1 MMCVANKGH
10 AEALRINC
18 DVVRGDRKMIDITT
32 AFFDILILAGFALL
46 MFLITRIY
54 KKITGKDLDFSKTSA
69 DFEKERQERDTG
81 QKKAGL
87 AERYLNDDKLTK
99 RWQNAQDMKLANEGK
114 LPVGNKED
122 RFHLTPSDRDVASE
136 STKENNAE
144 NA

>member
-1 MMCVANKGH
+1 
-10 AEALRINC
+10 
-18 DVVRGDRKMIDITT
+18 MIDITT

-54 KKITGKDLDFSKTSA
+54 KKITGKELDFSKTSA
-69 DFEKERQERDTG
+69 DFGKEWQERDIG

-122 RFHLTPSDRDVASE
+122 RFHLTPTDRDVASE

>member
-1 MMCVANKGH
+1 
-10 AEALRINC
+10 
-18 DVVRGDRKMIDITT
+18 MIDITT

-54 KKITGKDLDFSKTSA
+54 KKITGKELDFSKTSA
-69 DFEKERQERDTG
+69 DFEKERQERDIG

-122 RFHLTPSDRDVASE
+122 RVHLTPSDRDVTSE